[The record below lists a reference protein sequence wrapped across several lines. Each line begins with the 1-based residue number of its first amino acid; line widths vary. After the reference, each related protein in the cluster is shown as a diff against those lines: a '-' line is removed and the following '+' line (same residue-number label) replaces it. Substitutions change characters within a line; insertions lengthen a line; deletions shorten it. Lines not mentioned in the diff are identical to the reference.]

1 MNVCTFVGRLTSDPN
16 VNTRNLDN
24 GSTLKVVTFTLAVRR
39 SFKNKQTGNYDA
51 DFIPCVAFGNSAEY
65 CDKYFHHGLRVCVS
79 GHIQTPDRYT
89 DQDGNVVYPN
99 TQLVLEKQEIAE
111 SLAEQ
116 QEHQNQ
122 HQNQAAAPNNANY
135 QQNNQPNQNRPQNQ
149 SQAAQNG
156 YQQPQNQSQ
165 AAQNGYQQSQN
176 GTGGRTGQNQPQSP
190 ANRPQ
195 QRPNQASYAQNNPAN
210 SGQQQI
216 NSPQQNQNA
225 GNYNSMPQQRGNN
238 MQQYNGQNGQNC
250 NYSQGQQAAGSAPSD
265 NRWNN
270 SAPNNDDGFM
280 NIPDGLEEELPF
292 N

>member
-99 TQLVLEKQEIAE
+99 NQLVLEKQEIAE

-135 QQNNQPNQNRPQNQ
+135 QQNNQPNQNR
-149 SQAAQNG
+149 
-156 YQQPQNQSQ
+156 PQNQSQ

-250 NYSQGQQAAGSAPSD
+250 NYNQGQQAAGSAPSD

-270 SAPNNDDGFM
+270 SAPNDDDGFM